1 MRNSFYRADDVV
13 LQAKLD
19 NVTPETL
26 AEIESIEVSYT
37 QEEATWWRTTKV
49 LPEDI
54 DTDGTWYVVLTK
66 EDTNCLCPD
75 RALVFQC
82 LIKFKNG
89 VQKHTNYA
97 SQAVKDILVE
107 GH

>member
-1 MRNSFYRADDVV
+1 MV

-26 AEIESIEVSYT
+26 AEIEFIEVSYT

-54 DTDGTWYVVLTK
+54 DTDGTMV
-66 EDTNCLCPD
+66 
-75 RALVFQC
+75 
-82 LIKFKNG
+82 
-89 VQKHTNYA
+89 
-97 SQAVKDILVE
+97 
-107 GH
+107 